1 MLRSIQTKFTLAL
14 LAVSLA
20 ASAVVG
26 LTAQGLFMRQLN
38 SILAKEAF
46 DQFASDITAYYAAY
60 GTWEA
65 GQKTEPFDQFVRR
78 GCWLIETTPTTT
90 YSGVMPCPPLTQSSS
105 AAPAPDTAAPDNLGR
120 PDRVNSAPTP
130 FQFVLLDLDGT
141 VLIGAEQYQEG
152 DVAPSEIWRQ
162 RQGITVA
169 DQVVAFAVPVRQPE
183 LAVVDQA
190 YLQAVRTAIGYGLL
204 WATGLAIALGLLLG
218 RRLSRSLQE
227 LTRAVNAIGQGQLR
241 QTVTVDTQDEVG
253 LLATAFNAMS
263 LEMASAY
270 ERMYT
275 LNQTIQAQANTLKEL
290 SIRDEL
296 TNLHNRRYFNEHVAH
311 LFSQGQRYDYPLTI
325 MLADLDHFKTIND
338 TFTHSVGDAVL
349 REVAMILQNHTRD
362 CDIVARYG
370 GEEFVIALPKT
381 SIQQA
386 YPVGEK
392 LRHRI
397 EHYDWHRLHPD
408 LTVTISMGL
417 CDQMTLGSHERMLAC
432 ADVRLYAA
440 KTRQESDWLVA

>member
-38 SILAKEAF
+38 SILAREAF
-46 DQFASDITAYYAAY
+46 DQFASDVTAYYAAY

-90 YSGVMPCPPLTQSSS
+90 YSGAMSCPPLTQSGS
-105 AAPAPDTAAPDNLGR
+105 PAPDNLDR
-120 PDRVNSAPTP
+120 PNPVNSEATP
-130 FQFVLLDLDGT
+130 FQFVLLDLNGT
-141 VLIGAEQYQEG
+141 VLMGAEQYQEG
-152 DVAPSEIWRQ
+152 EVAPSEIWQQ
-162 RQGITVA
+162 RQAITVS

-183 LAVVDQA
+183 LAVVDQT

-204 WATGLAIALGLLLG
+204 LATGLAIALGLLLG
-218 RRLSRSLQE
+218 RRLSRSLQA
-227 LTRAVNAIGQGQLR
+227 LTQAVNAIGQGQLR
-241 QTVTVDTQDEVG
+241 QTVTVNTQDEVG

-270 ERMYT
+270 ERMST

-296 TNLHNRRYFNEHVAH
+296 TNLHNRRYFNDHVAH
-311 LFSQGQRYDYPLTI
+311 LFSQGQNGPDGIRTRNFRRDR
-325 MLADLDHFKTIND
+325 
-338 TFTHSVGDAVL
+338 AVL
-349 REVAMILQNHTRD
+349 
-362 CDIVARYG
+362 
-370 GEEFVIALPKT
+370 
-381 SIQQA
+381 
-386 YPVGEK
+386 
-392 LRHRI
+392 
-397 EHYDWHRLHPD
+397 
-408 LTVTISMGL
+408 
-417 CDQMTLGSHERMLAC
+417 
-432 ADVRLYAA
+432 
-440 KTRQESDWLVA
+440 